1 MNDAIDLLS
10 GASASGV
17 SAVGVVPAVDDEVAT
32 LRHDVACVLL
42 QFTRD
47 RGGSGHAAAGGDGGR
62 GAVGSGEGVGLLG
75 RLTEVEAAALAAGLA
90 PLLARR
96 IGGRYVPKVFRAGSV
111 ERDLRDAAVLKK
123 FNGRNREEVL
133 REFRISRRLFYSIL
147 ARRPRGA
154 SSGDNEWTDY

>member
-17 SAVGVVPAVDDEVAT
+17 SAAGVVPAVDDEVAT

-47 RGGSGHAAAGGDGGR
+47 RGGSGAAGT
-62 GAVGSGEGVGLLG
+62 LG
-75 RLTEVEAAALAAGLA
+75 QLTEPEAAALAAGLA

-96 IGGRYVPKVFRAGSV
+96 IGGRYVPKVFRAGSG
-111 ERDLRDAAVLKK
+111 ERDRRDAAVLKA
-123 FNGRNREEVL
+123 FNGRNRDEVL
-133 REFRISRRLFYSIL
+133 RTFGISRRLFYSIL
-147 ARRPRGA
+147 ARRPRGVA
-154 SSGDNEWTDY
+154 SGDNEWTDY